1 MLNNRNASI
10 SGKVYFTLLELLIV
24 ISVIA
29 ILASMLLPAL
39 KHVREKAKE
48 IKCANNEKQF
58 GLAFNLYADDYA
70 DYYPDNYPISSGGT
84 GYWQDF
90 KFLGTYLK
98 PGLVSGS
105 NVDYYFPCPSA
116 TPAET
121 YYSQHWFYALEM
133 GVKLKKRLVVQRP
146 SYRGILLDYQ
156 CRSFYGDMNYLD
168 ETVAGRV
175 VYRHSGGLNML
186 FADGHINYYKKNDLL
201 TNIATL
207 FNNNP

>member
-1 MLNNRNASI
+1 MRKKI
-10 SGKVYFTLLELLIV
+10 HFTLLELLIV
-24 ISVIA
+24 ISIIA

-70 DYYPDNYPISSGGT
+70 DYYPDNYPTSSGGT

-98 PGLVSGS
+98 PGLVSGT

-121 YYSQHWFYALEM
+121 YYSQHWFYAFDVRL
-133 GVKLKKRLVVQRP
+133 KLIKRLVVQKP
-146 SYRGILLDYQ
+146 SARGILTDYQ
-156 CRSFYGDMNYLD
+156 LRGFYGDANYFD
-168 ETVAGRV
+168 ESISSRA

-186 FADGHINYYKKNDLL
+186 FADGHIDYYKKNNLL
-201 TNIATL
+201 MNIGTL